1 MKFSVH
7 LTLAALA
14 GRGLQ
19 LAGAAAVEDAAASS
33 AAKCVCDPRI
43 ILDNRH
49 FRLTSRKCAVL
60 EKSFP
65 GKTFSAT
72 NQRNLYQ
79 KFIASYFSVNDR
91 LTPTCAVSPK
101 NTKDVAAIVGLL
113 SKNSCKFAVKSGGHG
128 IVTGSSNIKEG
139 VTVDLRS
146 MRSVSLNKQN
156 KTTTVQ
162 PGAKWIDV
170 YNYLDPLGWAI
181 PGGRAGTVGVGGLTS
196 GGML

>member
-1 MKFSVH
+1 M
-7 LTLAALA
+7 
-14 GRGLQ
+14 
-19 LAGAAAVEDAAASS
+19 
-33 AAKCVCDPRI
+33 
-43 ILDNRH
+43 
-49 FRLTSRKCAVL
+49 L

-72 NQRNLYQ
+72 NQQNLYQ

-101 NTKDVAAIVGLL
+101 TTRDVAAVVGLL
-113 SKNSCKFAVKSGGHG
+113 SKNSCQFAVKSGGHG
-128 IVTGSSNIKEG
+128 IVTGSSNIEEG
-139 VTVDLRS
+139 VTIDLRG

-156 KTTTVQ
+156 KTATVQ

-170 YNYLDPLGWAI
+170 YSYLDALGWAI

-196 GGML
+196 GGMF